1 MGLSFILFRLH
12 GRTIL
17 TSWCRLDGQNAA
29 LKGGHMKTIQVFSPF
44 LAAFLIVAVPG
55 FAREKSNEELAM
67 VAQNP
72 EANLVSLPLQ
82 DNMTRRW
89 WSTKS

>member
-1 MGLSFILFRLH
+1 
-12 GRTIL
+12 
-17 TSWCRLDGQNAA
+17 
-29 LKGGHMKTIQVFSPF
+29 MKTIQVFSTF
-44 LAAFLIVAVPG
+44 LAAFLIVAAPG

-72 EANLVSLPLQ
+72 VANLVSLPLQ

-89 WSTKS
+89 WGTKSQ

>member
-1 MGLSFILFRLH
+1 MSFILLRLH

-29 LKGGHMKTIQVFSPF
+29 LKGGHMKTIQVFSTF
-44 LAAFLIVAVPG
+44 LAAFLIVAAPG
-55 FAREKSNEELAM
+55 FAREKSNEELTM
-67 VAQNP
+67 EAQNP
-72 EANLVSLPLQ
+72 VANLVSLPLQ

-89 WSTKS
+89 WDTKS